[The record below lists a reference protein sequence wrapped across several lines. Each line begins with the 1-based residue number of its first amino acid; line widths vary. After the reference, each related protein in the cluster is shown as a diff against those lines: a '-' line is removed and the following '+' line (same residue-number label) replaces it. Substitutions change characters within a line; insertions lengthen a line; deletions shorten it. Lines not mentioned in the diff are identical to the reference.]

1 MSIANRVSRRY
12 GLCPAK
18 HKHCLYLCRCF
29 QYGVRSFDFSGRAM
43 TSQPIG
49 LQQSIRFGEDF
60 ELDLRPRRLR
70 RGSHVLKLERIPLEI
85 LILLLE
91 HRGEIVSREKIV
103 ARVWGNDVFLDTD
116 NSIRGAIRKVRQALK
131 DDPETPRFI
140 QTVTGRGY
148 RFIAPI
154 ISPEEEHTTEP
165 AKPEASVVPTGTQSF
180 VSEPDSWPQGGS
192 LGLMDQERE
201 RTAGQVPGTESARGQ
216 VHRHARTWLFVGL
229 ASLAVVSIL
238 SLLTFGVW
246 RGSRVPA
253 VFQRKTVLAVL
264 PFDNLSQDPDQE
276 FFSEGLTEE
285 MIAQV
290 GKLNRDRLKVV
301 ARGYVAK
308 YKGST
313 LAAREIG
320 KELNADYLIQGSVR
334 RSSDRV
340 RITVQLIQARDQTD
354 VWTGSY
360 DRELR
365 DVLAVQDSVVRSIA
379 SEIHIA
385 LTEEQEKRLAAPRQI
400 SPEAYEAYLKGR
412 YYWNKRTGESMQK
425 AEQYFEQA
433 IDNDP
438 TYAAAYSGL
447 ADCNSGLAWHGFKSP
462 AEALPK
468 AYAAARK
475 ALEINPESAEA
486 HASLGLAMTHGWD
499 WTGAEAE
506 FRRAL
511 QLDPQYAN
519 AHHWYGDYL
528 SIRSRHGE
536 ALAEAKHALELD
548 PLNLMVSTWVG
559 LRYYM
564 ARDYSRAIDQN
575 RNSVELDPNF
585 AAAHLLLG
593 EDYRG
598 AGLHSEAVNE
608 LKKAA
613 ILSGDSPLYTAQVAV
628 ALAVAGRNRDALRIA
643 HELETISRK
652 RYVSPYG
659 LAQIYAASNKNE
671 DTFKWLQAAY
681 EDHAV
686 WMGYLAVDPIF
697 DRYRSDER
705 FKDLLRRVGLP

>member
-1 MSIANRVSRRY
+1 MASEPA
-12 GLCPAK
+12 GLE
-18 HKHCLYLCRCF
+18 
-29 QYGVRSFDFSGRAM
+29 
-43 TSQPIG
+43 QP
-49 LQQSIRFGEDF
+49 IRFGEGF
-60 ELDLRPRRLR
+60 ELDLHPRRLR
-70 RGSHVLKLERIPLEI
+70 RGSHALKLERIPFEI
-85 LILLLE
+85 LLLLLE
-91 HRGEIVSREKIV
+91 HRDEIVTRDQIVSR
-103 ARVWGNDVFLDTD
+103 VWGEGAFLDTD
-116 NSIRGAIRKVRQALK
+116 NSIRGAIRKLRQVLK
-131 DDPETPRFI
+131 DDAETPRFI
-140 QTVTGRGY
+140 QTVTGQGY
-148 RFIAPI
+148 RFIALVIVPKEAI
-154 ISPEEEHTTEP
+154 VASEP
-165 AKPEASVVPTGTQSF
+165 AASAVPTSDRDF
-180 VSEPDSWPQGGS
+180 VSELDDWLQARRLRLVGPDQ
-192 LGLMDQERE
+192 D
-201 RTAGQVPGTESARGQ
+201 RTAEKATDDGSAHGPGNRND
-216 VHRHARTWLFVGL
+216 HRWLFVG
-229 ASLAVVSIL
+229 AVALL
-238 SLLTFGVW
+238 SAAFLLTFLVVRGW
-246 RGSRVPA
+246 RRASNPPTHSQG
-253 VFQRKTVLAVL
+253 KIVLAIL
-264 PFDNLSQDPDQE
+264 PFENLSRDPDQE
-276 FFSEGLTEE
+276 FFSDGLTEE

-290 GKLNRDRLKVV
+290 GKLNRDRLTVV
-301 ARGYVAK
+301 ARSSVAK
-308 YKGST
+308 YKGSN
-313 LAAREIG
+313 LAAKEIG
-320 KELNADYLIQGSVR
+320 KELKADYLVQGSVR
-334 RSSDRV
+334 RWSDRV
-340 RITVQLIQARDQTD
+340 RITVQLIQAQNQTD
-354 VWTGSY
+354 LWTESY
-360 DRELR
+360 DRELK
-365 DVLAVQDSVVRSIA
+365 DLLAVQDSVVQSIA

-385 LTEEQEKRLAAPRQI
+385 LTDEQEKRLAAPRQI

-486 HASLGLAMTHGWD
+486 HASLGIAMSHRWD

-519 AHHWYGDYL
+519 AHHFYGDYL

-536 ALAEAKHALELD
+536 AIAEAKRALELD
-548 PLNLMVSTWVG
+548 PLNLMIGTWVG

-564 ARDYSRAIDQN
+564 ARDYSRAIDRN

-593 EDYRG
+593 KDYVE

-613 ILSGDSPLYTAQVAV
+613 NLSGDSPLYTAQLAA
-628 ALAVAGRNRDALRIA
+628 ALAAAGRKGDALRIA
-643 HELETISRK
+643 HQLETISRK

-659 LAQIYAASNKNE
+659 LAQIYAASNKSE
-671 DTFKWLQAAY
+671 DTFKWLQAGY

-686 WMGYLAVDPIF
+686 WMGYLAGDPIF
-697 DRYRSDER
+697 DRYRSDAR